1 MLFGLLGFP
10 PVKMRKPKAT
20 INSLPLE
27 LFIMIIEW
35 LPLEDAL
42 NMANALKLP
51 ERVAVQY
58 FAYEEDDF
66 EG

>member
-1 MLFGLLGFP
+1 
-10 PVKMRKPKAT
+10 
-20 INSLPLE
+20 
-27 LFIMIIEW
+27 
-35 LPLEDAL
+35 
-42 NMANALKLP
+42 MAQALKLP